1 MTQDQKRLICLW
13 LENIMNMAEDGAFT
27 DVKDQ
32 LANIKVHAKE
42 AIEFIEKYWD
52 IPRMWED

>member
-1 MTQDQKRLICLW
+1 MTREQKRLICLW
-13 LENIMNMAEDGAFT
+13 LDNIMNMAEDGAFT

-32 LANIKVHAKE
+32 LANIKVHAEE
-42 AIEFIEKYWD
+42 AKEFIEKYWD

>member
-1 MTQDQKRLICLW
+1 MTQEQKRLICLW
-13 LENIMNMAEDGAFT
+13 LENIKNMAEYGAFT

-32 LANIKVHAKE
+32 LANIVVHAKE
-42 AIEFIEKYWD
+42 AKEFIEKYWD